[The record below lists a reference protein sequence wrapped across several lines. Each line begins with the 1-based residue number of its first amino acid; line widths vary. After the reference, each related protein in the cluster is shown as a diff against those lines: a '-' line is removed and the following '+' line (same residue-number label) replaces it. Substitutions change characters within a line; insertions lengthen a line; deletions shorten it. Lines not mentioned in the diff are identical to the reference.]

1 MQPVRMPA
9 VRIDVAKEVYLECG
23 VDGDDSQ
30 ASDDLRVVRDLLRT
44 QNEMPPEE
52 SYIAGDFIQ
61 YLGGDG
67 ERGSGGERT
76 SPRLNQLYHR
86 VLQNLAVHLERGN
99 FRNFSEGFKNRI
111 GDGADAGLK
120 RQEAFGY
127 ATGANVG
134 DKKFG

>member
-9 VRIDVAKEVYLECG
+9 VRIDVAKEVYLDCG

-30 ASDDLRVVRDLLRT
+30 AADDLRVVRDLLRT

-52 SYIAGDFIQ
+52 SYIAGDLIQ

-67 ERGSGGERT
+67 ESGSGGERT
-76 SPRLNQLYHR
+76 SLRLNQVYNC

-99 FRNFSEGFKNRI
+99 LRHFSEGFKDR
-111 GDGADAGLK
+111 
-120 RQEAFGY
+120 
-127 ATGANVG
+127 
-134 DKKFG
+134 